1 MRTGP
6 FILWISLALNLA
18 GVFVAWKAAHR
29 MGGIQQVWSRLGH
42 NAVPALY
49 QHRATLF
56 EQLPAQRGVIIFLG
70 DSQTEQA
77 EWHEICNT
85 TTRVVLNRGIS
96 GDHIGGV
103 QKRLDEV
110 LRHEP
115 SVIFLQVGINDLFFK
130 AKPDQLAAEYADLIQ
145 TIRSRQPGAQIVVQS
160 LPPVNNNIRFL
171 PTDNA
176 TVRAFNEQLA
186 RIAKSYA
193 LPYADLYTPLSDSE
207 GRLAAGFTS
216 DGLHL
221 NGSGYRVW
229 FEAIKP
235 YLPPN

>member
-1 MRTGP
+1 MIRK
-6 FILWISLALNLA
+6 LLVLSVVLNLL
-18 GVFVAWKAAHR
+18 
-29 MGGIQQVWSRLGH
+29 GGIAVCKAVWRFGGIKQVWSLWTHDKVPSLYRHRMSHFMELPVQK
-42 NAVPALY
+42 NAV
-49 QHRATLF
+49 
-56 EQLPAQRGVIIFLG
+56 VFLG

-77 EWHEICNT
+77 EWHEMCNT

-103 QKRLDEV
+103 QQRLDEV

-193 LPYADLYTPLSDSE
+193 LPYADLYTPLADSE

-229 FEAIKP
+229 FEVIKP